1 MKQGYDQAKQSTD
14 TRCFIKAEKYIAS
27 LMENAV
33 YRIVLYD
40 TDRGDTY
47 GVVVNNGERVTVW
60 NAFTEKLESMSQ
72 REFNR
77 RVR

>member
-1 MKQGYDQAKQSTD
+1 MKQGYEQAKRTTD
-14 TRCFIKAEKYIAS
+14 QRCFLKATKYLAS
-27 LMENAV
+27 LAENTT

-40 TDRGDTY
+40 TDRGDTC
-47 GVVVNNGERVTVW
+47 GVVVNNGERITVW

-72 REFNR
+72 REFER

>member
-1 MKQGYDQAKQSTD
+1 
-14 TRCFIKAEKYIAS
+14 
-27 LMENAV
+27 
-33 YRIVLYD
+33 VLYD
-40 TDRGDTY
+40 TDRGDTC

-72 REFNR
+72 REFER

>member
-1 MKQGYDQAKQSTD
+1 MKLGYTKAKSKTD
-14 TRCFIKAEKYIAS
+14 NDCLTKAEKYLVS
-27 LMENAV
+27 LAENAT

-47 GVVVNNGERVTVW
+47 GVVVNNGERITVW

-72 REFNR
+72 REFER